1 MHERVRRQV
10 ERARR
15 RGDRVLAAP
24 RDAELLSENDTE
36 MPRPA
41 RPADSKAKHGKGSQ
55 DGGGGGGGGGDGGGG
70 DGGDGGGG
78 GDGGDGGDGGG
89 GGDGGDGGGGGGGGS
104 GGGSGTRQHGRR
116 TRRDAVAGARA
127 PATSDRADDASSA
140 AEEIDAEECT
150 QEGAPKPGAKPAAV
164 ADGGRRVG
172 KEDGQGEGGAGG
184 LKRRGKPDEGSL
196 L

>member
-15 RGDRVLAAP
+15 RGDREEAAAS
-24 RDAELLSENDTE
+24 DAELLSENDTE

-55 DGGGGGGGGGDGGGG
+55 DGSGGGGG
-70 DGGDGGGG
+70 
-78 GDGGDGGDGGG
+78 GGG
-89 GGDGGDGGGGGGGGS
+89 GGDGGDGGGGGGGGGGS
-104 GGGSGTRQHGRR
+104 GSGSGTRQHGRR

-127 PATSDRADDASSA
+127 PATSEGADDASSA